1 MKFEEALKAMREGKK
16 VKRSGGKFYYYMKN
30 NVLYHENSDGVKE
43 SLDDNWCGFT
53 IRAVLSDEWVIV
65 DDEYYSILKSV
76 KEISP
81 KDLEKF
87 KFEAGPCAIE
97 ENKADKINMGLKDT
111 IEMMTS
117 NDYKDRF
124 KAEYYQLK
132 IRLEKLYE
140 MLVRY
145 DAGTLGFTPDC
156 SIALLKDQL
165 SIMRDYLYA
174 LQVRAEIEGI
184 KL

>member
-1 MKFEEALKAMREGKK
+1 MELK
-16 VKRSGGKFYYYMKN
+16 N
-30 NVLYHENSDGVKE
+30 
-43 SLDDNWCGFT
+43 
-53 IRAVLSDEWVIV
+53 
-65 DDEYYSILKSV
+65 
-76 KEISP
+76 
-81 KDLEKF
+81 
-87 KFEAGPCAIE
+87 
-97 ENKADKINMGLKDT
+97 T
-111 IEMMTS
+111 IEMMIS
-117 NDYKDRF
+117 SDFKERF

-184 KL
+184 VLEN